1 MDPRSPS
8 YIRSPH
14 CAQQG
19 DASLTHWPS
28 SATQLWWSVCSTRIS
43 CYIFTVAKK
52 EHLCF
57 VSRKKVVN
65 HHCHEKEGFYSPS
78 SSAPEI
84 IASTYLCLLHA
95 IIVTESGTLPS
106 KLTRVVQLRSFMSC
120 QSVESRQRNS
130 TNEQTNKRKK
140 RHVDARVHW
149 DGSRLKKG
157 LSSIHCRVYNQYF
170 GRPDDGAKTIR
181 GLTVSETG

>member
-1 MDPRSPS
+1 MCKLRNVRIGYVHHNIKLKVSFLQIGFPSPSNAHFMDPRSPS

-28 SATQLWWSVCSTRIS
+28 PATQLWWSVCNTRIS

-84 IASTYLCLLHA
+84 IESTYLCLLHA
-95 IIVTESGTLPS
+95 IIVMESGTLPS
-106 KLTRVVQLRSFMSC
+106 KLTRVV
-120 QSVESRQRNS
+120 
-130 TNEQTNKRKK
+130 
-140 RHVDARVHW
+140 
-149 DGSRLKKG
+149 
-157 LSSIHCRVYNQYF
+157 
-170 GRPDDGAKTIR
+170 
-181 GLTVSETG
+181 